1 MQKRLFR
8 LLAVIPLLFAAI
20 PAPAQDVSEEFIK
33 TYRAYDRAYRQGNL
47 ERASELAEKTLRIA
61 VDELGPDHEKIPVL
75 LINLG
80 HVRLLNGNI
89 DDAEKYLTEAK
100 GLIKDEHDDARGNR
114 ITIHEDMARIHASRD
129 ELEKSRA
136 ELDKAIDL
144 RSRENGDDDPAIAD
158 LLDMKA
164 RLEIARQEFDSA
176 ESLLNQGMK
185 IIEKNYGKDSNRIAG
200 FLSSL
205 GDLAVLR
212 DQLDKAEKLYL
223 QGLAILNKNLLAD
236 DPNVLGMHQ
245 KLANLYIAMGSD
257 KFMSHA
263 DTFIAESDLK
273 EGAAL
278 PYFVIKP
285 DKPGGANIDS
295 GWVLLEMTVTE
306 TGHVQN
312 PRVIES
318 RPPGVLDSV
327 TLNAARKWRFKPKIE
342 DGERLAQPKTRAR
355 IVFQGD
361 KVEVHLGEMG

>member
-1 MQKRLFR
+1 MLKRLSR
-8 LLAVIPLLFAAI
+8 LIITTPLLFAAM
-20 PAPAQDVSEEFIK
+20 PAPAQDISEEFIK
-33 TYRAYDRAYRQGNL
+33 TYRAYDRSFRQGDL

-61 VDELGPDHEKIPVL
+61 VDELGPEHEKIPVL

-80 HVRLLNGNI
+80 HVRLLNGNM
-89 DDAEKYLTEAK
+89 DDAEKYLTEAL
-100 GLIKDEHDDARGNR
+100 GLIKDEHPDARSNL

-129 ELEKSRA
+129 ELDKSRA

-144 RSRENGDDDPAIAD
+144 RSRENGADDPAIAD

-164 RLEIARQEFDSA
+164 RLEIARQEFDAA

-185 IIEKNYGKDSNRIAG
+185 IIENNYGKDSNRIAG
-200 FLSSL
+200 FLTSL
-205 GDLAVLR
+205 GDLAVIR

-223 QGLAILNKNLLAD
+223 QGLSLLTKNLLAD
-236 DPNVLGMHQ
+236 DPNVLGMHR
-245 KLANLYIAMGSD
+245 KLANLYIAMDSD

-273 EGAAL
+273 EGTAL
-278 PYFVIKP
+278 PYFVIRP
-285 DKPGGANIDS
+285 DIPEGANIDS

-306 TGHVQN
+306 KGRVQH

-318 RPPGVLDSV
+318 RPQGVLDSV

-342 DGERLAQPKTRAR
+342 DGERLTQPKTRAR
-355 IVFQGD
+355 VVFEGD